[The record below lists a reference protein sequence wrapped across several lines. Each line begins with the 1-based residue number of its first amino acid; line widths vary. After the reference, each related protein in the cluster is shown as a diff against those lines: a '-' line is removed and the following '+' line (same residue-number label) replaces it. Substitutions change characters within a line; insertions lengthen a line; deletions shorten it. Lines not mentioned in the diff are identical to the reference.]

1 MSSRAPEPCKPW
13 DVGEERGPAHKL
25 RPNEFPAP
33 APADSGGSGGLAGMG
48 LDADSD
54 EDMAG
59 TGADDAEVEAGE
71 AGEDNADETDDS
83 SDEEG
88 DVRPFEI
95 PNRLVLCTSFRVH
108 KEVRS

>member
-1 MSSRAPEPCKPW
+1 MSSRAPEPRKPW
-13 DVGEERGPAHKL
+13 NVGEERGPAHKL
-25 RPNEFPAP
+25 RPDEFPAP

-59 TGADDAEVEAGE
+59 AGADDAEVEAGK
-71 AGEDNADETDDS
+71 DDADETDDS

-88 DVRPFEI
+88 DVRPLK
-95 PNRLVLCTSFRVH
+95 PDRLVLCTGFCVLE
-108 KEVRS
+108 EVQCWI